1 MTKKILRIAAAV
13 VITIG
18 LFAIASQ
25 NSEGRPEYKTFSQ
38 NGYTFEF
45 NTVPKQFEYEEA
57 SFPIKIEGNLD
68 DKTVVMRLT
77 EIGADKNTPMG
88 DYRRLEMR
96 SLSDSTDN
104 NFTAT
109 TTVGKK
115 LQRFYYYFEVRDSSD
130 AVLAT
135 FTDEERAPFSL
146 RAIGHVPLPVIGG
159 HLLLI
164 FSTVFFII
172 MAGFHS
178 ASSISSGAPIK
189 PIGRHYLMATIA
201 AFLGGYPVG
210 FAMNWYAFGV
220 LWEGVPFGTDA
231 TDNKTQLLFLYLIF
245 MMLATI
251 GAAFG
256 RKHARQFFSN
266 KTTGWFGI
274 VGVLVMLAVYF
285 IPHSIQFDPTL
296 TKAVGYGWA
305 ALMFLLIIFGYS
317 QSREVSSV

>member
-1 MTKKILRIAAAV
+1 MTMKLLRVAAAAV
-13 VITIG
+13 LTVG
-18 LFAIASQ
+18 LFAMASK
-25 NSEGRPEYKTFSQ
+25 NSEGRPEFKTFSQ
-38 NGYTFEF
+38 NGFTFEF

-57 SFPIKIEGNLD
+57 SFPIKVEGDLD
-68 DKTVVMRLT
+68 NKTVVMRLS
-77 EIGADKNTPMG
+77 EIGADKKTPL
-88 DYRRLEMR
+88 DEYKQLEMR
-96 SLSDSTDN
+96 PLDDSTDN
-104 NFTAT
+104 NFTAST
-109 TTVGKK
+109 VVGKK
-115 LQRFYYYFEVRDSSD
+115 LQRFYYYFEVRDSSA

-135 FTDEERAPFSL
+135 FTDEENAPYSL
-146 RAIGHVPLPVIGG
+146 RAIGHVPLLVIGS

-164 FSTVFFII
+164 FATVFFII

-178 ASSISSGAPIK
+178 AGAISSGLSIK
-189 PIGRHYLMATIA
+189 PIGRHYLAATIA
-201 AFLGGYPVG
+201 AFLGGYPIG

-245 MMLATI
+245 MMLATT
-251 GAAFG
+251 GAALG

-266 KTTGWFGI
+266 KTTGWFGVI
-274 VGVLVMLAVYF
+274 GVLVMLAVYF

-305 ALMFLLIIFGYS
+305 ALMFLLIILGYS